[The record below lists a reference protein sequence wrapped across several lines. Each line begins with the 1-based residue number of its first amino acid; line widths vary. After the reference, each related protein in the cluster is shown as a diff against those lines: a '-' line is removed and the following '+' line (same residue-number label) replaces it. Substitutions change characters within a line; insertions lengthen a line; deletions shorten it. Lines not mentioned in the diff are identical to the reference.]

1 MDSSLLNDNEWPSID
16 KKLIYQS
23 IQFMQ
28 FFHNSKLLN

>member
-23 IQFMQ
+23 IQFIRASI
-28 FFHNSKLLN
+28 FHTN